1 MRWRPDLHPHVVPSE
16 GVFLLGEQG
25 SVLLREPLFVAVAP
39 FLVGT
44 GQPASEIV
52 GRLHGR
58 IPPAEVYYALGLLQQ
73 KGYIWEDEP
82 PPPPEIA
89 VAVRAFGRTNAQ
101 SFTAA
106 LAQHTIAVHGD
117 APLLVAITDDYL
129 RPELGEL
136 NREALA
142 SGRPWLLVRPWGRE
156 IWLGPHFVP
165 HQTACWACLASRLRG
180 QRHTERYLQQR
191 LGTDEPLAPATP
203 NPTHEIVAASLVAG
217 WVKGLGTRDEGHVR
231 SNDFSRP
238 LILFNPATWQ
248 SEAHPVTKR
257 PQCPACGQPDW
268 VAIYQNQ
275 PPHFA
280 PQPKTTSTWGRPSA
294 DRLPEL
300 EPLLSR
306 ITGLVGRLTPQHH
319 GPAHVFTA
327 EANLA
332 LPLADLGRLRRTVRG
347 RAGGKG
353 LSEAQARMGALA
365 ESVERYCGV
374 AQGDEPIITAKLGE
388 LDGAIHPHE
397 LLQFSERQY
406 TERARWNERDSLFN
420 YVPEPFDDQQ
430 PIAWSKLWEVGTGR
444 PRYIPSALAY
454 YGIEAA
460 WGRADSN
467 GCAAGGTLAE
477 AFVQGFCELVERDS
491 VAMWW
496 YNRLPRP
503 AVDLASFGQ
512 PYLEQMV
519 AYHAQLGRAL
529 WVLDVTADLGVP
541 TFAAVS
547 RRTAAP
553 EKIMLGFGAH
563 LSAEAAV
570 LRAVAEL
577 NQLLPAVLTDQPS
590 PDREAEAWWQGA
602 TLANQPYLAA
612 DGSQPLKTASDYV
625 NLASG
630 DWAEDVATCVRVANG
645 RGLTPL
651 VLDQSR
657 PDVPLKVVRVV
668 VPGLR
673 HFWARFRR
681 GRLYDVPV
689 GLGWVGEATAEEWL
703 NPVAMFL

>member
-16 GVFLLGEQG
+16 GVFLLGESG

-39 FLVGT
+39 FLGGE
-44 GQPASEIV
+44 GQPTSEIV
-52 GRLHGR
+52 RQLHGR

-73 KGYIWEDEP
+73 KGYVWGDDEP
-82 PPPPEIA
+82 PSAPEIA
-89 VAVRAFGRTNAQ
+89 VAMRAFGRTKAQ

-106 LAQHTIAVHGD
+106 LAQHAIAVRED

-129 RPELGEL
+129 RPELTEL

-165 HQTACWACLASRLRG
+165 HQTACWACLAPRLRG
-180 QRHTERYLQQR
+180 QRHTERYLQER
-191 LGTDEPLAPATP
+191 LGTSEPLSPATP
-203 NPTHEIVAASLVAG
+203 NPTHEIIAAGLVAAQ
-217 WVKGLGTRDEGHVR
+217 VR
-231 SNDFSRP
+231 SGGFSRS
-238 LILFNPATWQ
+238 LTILNPATWQ
-248 SEAHPVTKR
+248 SEAHPVAKR

-268 VAIYQNQ
+268 VVIHQSQ
-275 PPHFA
+275 PPHFEA
-280 PQPKTTSTWGRPSA
+280 QPKASGEWGRPSA

-300 EPLLSR
+300 EPLLSKV
-306 ITGLVGRLTPQHH
+306 TGLVGRLHSQQH
-319 GPAHVFTA
+319 GPAHVYTA
-327 EANLA
+327 EVNFA

-347 RAGGKG
+347 RSGGKG
-353 LSEAQARMGALA
+353 LTEAQAKLGALA
-365 ESVERYCGV
+365 ESIERYAGL
-374 AQGDEPIITAKLGE
+374 AQGDEPFIMARYGE
-388 LDGAIHPHE
+388 LEGAVHPHE

-406 TERARWNERDSLFN
+406 AERAQWNGRDTLFN

-430 PIAWSKLWEVGTGR
+430 PIAWSKVWEVGTAR
-444 PRYIPSALAY
+444 PRYIPTALAY
-454 YGIEAA
+454 YGREAV

-491 VAMWW
+491 VALWW
-496 YNRLPRP
+496 YNRVARP
-503 AVDLASFGQ
+503 GVDLASFGQ

-519 AYHAQLGRAL
+519 AYHAQIGREL
-529 WVLDVTADLGVP
+529 WVVDVTADLGVP

-547 RRTAAP
+547 RRTESP
-553 EKIMLGFGAH
+553 EQIIMGFGSH
-563 LSAEAAV
+563 LSAGAAV

-577 NQLLPAVLTDQPS
+577 NQLLPAVLGKQTINDP
-590 PDREAEAWWQGA
+590 EAGAWWQEA

-612 DGSQPLKTASDYV
+612 DPARPLKTAADYL
-625 NLASG
+625 NLAG
-630 DWAEDVATCVRVANG
+630 DDWLTDVETCVRLANG

-651 VLDQSR
+651 VLDQTR
-657 PDVPLKVVRVV
+657 PDAPLKVVRVV

-673 HFWARFRR
+673 HFWARLGR

-689 GLGWVGEATAEEWL
+689 ALGWLGEATAEAAL
-703 NPVAMFL
+703 NPIPMFL